1 MTMDK
6 KTKGA
11 LVGIAG
17 LIGAVLYRLR
27 GGPSWGPK
35 LPRPLDQILFSL
47 VPCIVLPAL
56 YAFAHRPFL
65 ALESWPWIAGWLVA
79 ALWAVAWECSG
90 HGKYMDLGTTV
101 KESDEERI
109 GVLISWLHGKVPEY
123 WYDALGLALTGFV
136 VTLGPGVYVAV
147 AGDVLAGILLALT
160 GLLKAPAYMLGFAI
174 SKAKGTEIGEWVSG
188 GLRWAAAAA
197 IGLFLW
203 V

>member
-1 MTMDK
+1 MAKYYDHAMNH
-6 KTKGA
+6 A
-11 LVGIAG
+11 N
-17 LIGAVLYRLR
+17 
-27 GGPSWGPK
+27 
-35 LPRPLDQILFSL
+35 
-47 VPCIVLPAL
+47 
-56 YAFAHRPFL
+56 
-65 ALESWPWIAGWLVA
+65 A
-79 ALWAVAWECSG
+79 ADASAVAKVRREAIAEGQAYRVEANWAG
-90 HGKYMDLGTTV
+90 Q
-101 KESDEERI
+101 ERF
-109 GVLISWLHGKVPEY
+109 Y
-123 WYDALGLALTGFV
+123 WNGGRYDALGLALTGFV